1 MNHVEGAYTALVT
14 PFDHEGE
21 IDFAGLELLVEK
33 QIEGK
38 INGLVP
44 CGTTGEASTMTEAE
58 QLAVISRVADI
69 VNGRVPIIAGTGTND
84 TKKTIEYT
92 QKVSEIKGV
101 GAALVV
107 VPYYNKPDQRGII
120 HHFETVARYGK
131 LPVVLYNI
139 PGRSV
144 VSMTVD
150 SVAHLAKDPN
160 IIAIKDATGD
170 MVYATRLKELCPSF
184 SLLSGDDFTTF
195 PFMALGGHGCISV
208 VSNLLPHV
216 ISIMVASTG
225 NKDFA
230 AGQLA
235 HLRIQKL
242 ARALFA
248 EPNPAPT
255 KAAANLLGWFGET
268 VRGPLLTCSES
279 TLTAVEEALQDVNLL
294 EKDEPDDESYF

>member
-1 MNHVEGAYTALVT
+1 MNRVDGAYTALVT

-38 INGLVP
+38 IDGLVP

-58 QLAVISRVADI
+58 QLSVITHVAK
-69 VNGRVPIIAGTGTND
+69 VAGGRVPIIAGTGTND

-101 GAALVV
+101 NGALVV
-107 VPYYNKPDQRGII
+107 VPYYNKPDQRGMI
-120 HHFETVARYGK
+120 HHFESVARYGK

-144 VSMTVD
+144 VSMNVET
-150 SVAHLAKDPN
+150 VAHLAKDSN
-160 IIAIKDATGD
+160 IIGIKEATGN
-170 MVYATRLKELCPSF
+170 MVYATQILEQCPDF

-195 PFMALGGHGCISV
+195 PLLAIGGSGCISV
-208 VSNLLPHV
+208 VSNLLPEV
-216 ISIMVASTG
+216 MSIMVASVK
-225 NKDFA
+225 NDDFA
-230 AGQLA
+230 AGRVA

-255 KAAANLLGWFGET
+255 KGAANILGWFGDT
-268 VRGPLLTCSES
+268 VRGPLLPCSEDALS
-279 TLTAVEEALQDVNLL
+279 AVEAALYHVNLL
-294 EKDEPDDESYF
+294 QAEEEDDETYF